1 MNNYEYIIASLPLL
15 GSDGRTRPDAD
26 ALLSEIRSQLSSS
39 DRNALDKLLTGFE
52 PDNLDAEFY
61 RSMLKERNRFLREF
75 FLFDLCLRNSKTEY
89 LNKALG
95 RAEGT
100 DCIRL
105 PELEEYDFPA
115 EEAAGNVLSGSDII
129 QRERGLDDLLWAE
142 IDRIDEMEVFSLNLI
157 LGFVAKL
164 KIVDRWNRLDPE
176 SGSQLFRKL
185 VTQIR
190 STYDNKKQNI
200 L

>member
-1 MNNYEYIIASLPLL
+1 MNNYEYIIAGLPLV
-15 GSDGRTRPDAD
+15 SNDGKTRIDAD

-39 DRNALDKLLTGFE
+39 DCVLLDKLLSGFD
-52 PDNLDAEFY
+52 PDTLCETFY
-61 RSMLKERNRFLREF
+61 KAMLKERNRFLREYF
-75 FLFDLCLRNSKTEY
+75 RFDLCLRNVKTDF
-89 LNKALG
+89 LNKSLG
-95 RAEGT
+95 RPEGT

-105 PELEEYDFPA
+105 QELGEYEFPA
-115 EEAAGNVLSGSDII
+115 QEAAEAVLAGTDII
-129 QRERGLDDLLWAE
+129 KREKGLDDLLWSE
-142 IDRIDEMEVFSLNLI
+142 IDRIDEMEVFSLNVI
-157 LGFVAKL
+157 LGFAAKL

-176 SGSQLFRKL
+176 TGAKLFRKL

>member
-1 MNNYEYIIASLPLL
+1 MNNYEYIIASLPLV
-15 GSDGRTRPDAD
+15 GSDDRTRPDAD
-26 ALLSEIRSQLSSS
+26 ALLAEIRSQLSSS
-39 DRNALDKLLTGFE
+39 DCNALDKLLSGFD
-52 PDNLDAEFY
+52 PDKLDADFY
-61 RSMLKERNRFLREF
+61 RSMLKERNRFLKEF

-105 PELEEYDFPA
+105 PELEEYEFPA
-115 EEAAGNVLSGSDII
+115 ADAAVSVLSGSDII
-129 QRERGLDDLLWAE
+129 QRERGLDELLWAE
-142 IDRIDEMEVFSLNLI
+142 IDRIDEMEVFSLNVI

-164 KIVDRWNRLDPE
+164 KIVDRWTRLDPE
-176 SGSQLFRKL
+176 SGSRLFRKL